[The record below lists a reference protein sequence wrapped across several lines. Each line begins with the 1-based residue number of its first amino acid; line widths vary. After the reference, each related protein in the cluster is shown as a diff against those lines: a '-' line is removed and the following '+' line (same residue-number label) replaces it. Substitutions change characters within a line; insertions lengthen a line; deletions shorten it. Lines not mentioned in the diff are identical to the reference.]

1 MLRLLIDGKPVIV
14 KEGTQFK
21 LTRENAI
28 YTDAGDY
35 TLDVTLPLAGCLE
48 NLQVFGSLHRMEVGK
63 ARAVLHTYSFSL
75 MADDVST
82 QGTAILTSIN
92 QEEVKLQLLAGR
104 SGLNFAGTEIFID
117 ELDLGVAWEE
127 LFLRFKERHP
137 GLNTSV
143 AAFGTMFNAIR
154 DLGTNL
160 ETVTSG
166 SSEETDFVAF
176 PIWSETDEEEANAHQ
191 VVLYDESKEDWI
203 FALKDGS
210 HYADGFPR
218 TSIKSYT
225 LAPQPYMAYV
235 VERILKALGFTL
247 LPEDNAMRDGW
258 MKDIFIANSRSTIH
272 LARMLPHWKVSE
284 FLKEV
289 QQFYGIVFICSGKAV
304 RAVKRN
310 GSNTQV
316 VYLNEVVDEYSVEL
330 DEDEQKEDISNVNV
344 GFAYPDDDNF
354 AILPEVVWDHADVVS
369 RDEFDAASES
379 DRGKLLVHNIY
390 NPLSVYSVG
399 YWAYLTDE
407 TMASRKVLCPVNS
420 NAPHQVRPE
429 SREADMELKIVPTRV
444 QIWRSKDGV
453 RYYKYDRFLDYV
465 LQKKGNIYQYL
476 QMVTSDKLSST
487 GYEDYSIEDYLLE
500 KDETDEKRDVIEVA
514 LRLPSRTLNPAVFE
528 GTDGKSHLLSVPS
541 VEGAPFIRYH
551 DGGFAGSRDWRFNIS
566 PGCDWPEGEE
576 SPRDFLNTVIN
587 GVGHV
592 RSKAKWVI
600 SFLDRVPIDVTATF
614 VIRGRRFSCEKIE
627 YQVSDQGLEPV
638 KKGYFYELEG

>member
-117 ELDLGVAWEE
+117 ELDLGIAWEE

-191 VVLYDESKEDWI
+191 MILYGEEETWI
-203 FALKDGS
+203 FALKDTS
-210 HYADGFPR
+210 HYIDGFPR

-247 LPEDNAMRDGW
+247 LPKDNAMRDGW

-272 LARMLPHWKVSE
+272 LERMLPHWKVSE

-289 QQFYGIVFICSGKAV
+289 QRFYGIVFVCNGKTV
-304 RAVKRN
+304 RAVKRK
-310 GSNTQV
+310 GRNTPV
-316 VYLNEVVDEYSVEL
+316 VYLNEIVDEYSVEL
-330 DEDEQKEDISNVNV
+330 DEDEQKEDITNVNV

-354 AILPEVVWDHADVVS
+354 AILPDVVWEHAAIVS
-369 RDEFDAASES
+369 RDEFNAASEN
-379 DRGKLLVHNIY
+379 DKGKLLVLDAC
-390 NPLSVYSVG
+390 NPLSIYGVG
-399 YWAYLTDE
+399 YWAYLTDNSL
-407 TMASRKVLCPVNS
+407 SRKVLCPVNS
-420 NAPHQVRPE
+420 NAPHLVRPE
-429 SREADMELKIVPTRV
+429 SREVDMELKIVPVRL
-444 QIWRSKDGV
+444 QLWRTKDCL
-453 RYYKYDRFLDYV
+453 RYYKKDFLDYV
-465 LQKKGNIYQYL
+465 LQKKSHISQYI
-476 QMVTSDKLSST
+476 QMVTSDKLASS

-500 KDETDEKRDVIEVA
+500 QDETDEKRDVIEVA
-514 LRLPSRTLNPAVFE
+514 LRIPSRTQNPVVYVGA
-528 GTDGKSHLLSVPS
+528 DGKSHMLSLPN
-541 VEGAPFIRYH
+541 VEGAPFIRYS
-551 DGGFAGSRDWRFNIS
+551 DGGFSSSRDWRFNIS
-566 PGCDWPEGEE
+566 PGCEWPEGEE
-576 SPRDFLNTVIN
+576 SPRDFLDTVIN

-600 SFLDRVPIDVTATF
+600 SFLDRIPIDVTATF